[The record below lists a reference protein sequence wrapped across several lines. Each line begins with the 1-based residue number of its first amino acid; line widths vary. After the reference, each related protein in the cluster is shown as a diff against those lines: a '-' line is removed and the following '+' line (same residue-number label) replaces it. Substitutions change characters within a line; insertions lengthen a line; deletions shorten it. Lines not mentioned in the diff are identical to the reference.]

1 MLKYE
6 HIAKQLNAFIHQSNF
21 KPGDKLPSV
30 TQLKERYQVSKSTII
45 KALGLLE
52 QDGLIYQAQGS
63 GIYVRNIADANR
75 INVFKTNGFSK
86 SLGEHRMTSKV
97 LVFKE
102 MATPPKSVQD
112 ELRFVD
118 DDVLCIEYSYYHKEI
133 VKYLNDDIAKGSIFD
148 YLESNMKLRIGFSDI
163 FFNVDKLTS
172 SEASLLQLSTG
183 EPCLRYHQTFYT
195 MTGKPFDSSDIVFHY
210 RHAQFYIPS
219 KK

>member
-1 MLKYE
+1 
-6 HIAKQLNAFIHQSNF
+6 
-21 KPGDKLPSV
+21 
-30 TQLKERYQVSKSTII
+30 
-45 KALGLLE
+45 
-52 QDGLIYQAQGS
+52 
-63 GIYVRNIADANR
+63 
-75 INVFKTNGFSK
+75 
-86 SLGEHRMTSKV
+86 MTSKV

-102 MATPPKSVQD
+102 IATPPKSVQD
-112 ELRFVD
+112 ELQLNADDTVYYLERLRFVD

-163 FFNVDKLTS
+163 FFNVDQLNS
-172 SEASLLQLSTG
+172 SEAALLQLSKG

-219 KK
+219 KSNTYIKTSIFQL

>member
-6 HIAKQLNAFIHQSNF
+6 HIAKQLNAFIHQSKF

-45 KALGLLE
+45 NIQLIE
-52 QDGLIYQAQGS
+52 QDGLIYQAQGGGCYCEILPMPIVS
-63 GIYVRNIADANR
+63 TSLRL
-75 INVFKTNGFSK
+75 NGFSK

-112 ELRFVD
+112 ELQLNADDTVYYFRRCNLVD
-118 DDVLCIEYSYYHKEI
+118 DHVLCIEYSYYHKEI

-183 EPCLRYHQTFYT
+183 EPCLRYHQTLANDLANPLNF
-195 MTGKPFDSSDIVFHY
+195 V
-210 RHAQFYIPS
+210 
-219 KK
+219 